1 MESIKEEVAPLLL
14 LPKSWEVPVVPAAL
28 CIKTPLLNIK
38 LKQSRYEDIWSE
50 DVHAAFMEAIA
61 IYPPMGKRR
70 LRYVRILKED
80 QDETAE
86 SSRLVK
92 SFGRCQLI
100 QSYILEKTGKNRTRK
115 QVSSHLQRLKKKYKN
130 DITSLF
136 SQCRHAFLLNCTSQ
150 NVHCS
155 WRSRR

>member
-1 MESIKEEVAPLLL
+1 
-14 LPKSWEVPVVPAAL
+14 
-28 CIKTPLLNIK
+28 
-38 LKQSRYEDIWSE
+38 
-50 DVHAAFMEAIA
+50 
-61 IYPPMGKRR
+61 MGKRR

-86 SSRLVK
+86 SSHVK

-130 DITSLF
+130 DPTSLL
-136 SQCRHAFLLNCTSQ
+136 SQCRYAFLLNRTLQ
-150 NVHCS
+150 NAYCS
-155 WRSRR
+155 WRSRS

>member
-1 MESIKEEVAPLLL
+1 
-14 LPKSWEVPVVPAAL
+14 
-28 CIKTPLLNIK
+28 
-38 LKQSRYEDIWSE
+38 
-50 DVHAAFMEAIA
+50 
-61 IYPPMGKRR
+61 MGKRR

-130 DITSLF
+130 DATSLLF
-136 SQCRHAFLLNCTSQ
+136 QCRHAFLLICTSQ
-150 NVHCS
+150 NVNCS
-155 WRSRR
+155 WRSRS